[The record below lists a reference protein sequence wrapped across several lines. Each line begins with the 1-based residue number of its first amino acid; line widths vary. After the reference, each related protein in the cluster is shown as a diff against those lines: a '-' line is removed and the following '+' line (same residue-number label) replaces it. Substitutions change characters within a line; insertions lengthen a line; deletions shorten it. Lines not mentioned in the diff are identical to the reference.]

1 MTRNY
6 TNYIILLCLCWSEV
20 TIIWY
25 KVSATY
31 YIRSTMQ
38 NYCPNGPTQ
47 SCATVCKTVHP
58 ILSDRCLSLS
68 VCDIGVLW
76 PNGWMDQD
84 ATWYRARPLP
94 RLHCVRWGPSCPLKG
109 AQPPILAHVYCGQ
122 RVAHVS
128 YCWALLPQ
136 AGWTLRPDCAPVPN
150 APELRSLHAAAPP
163 IQSEYPAECR
173 AVAAVPMPESP

>member
-76 PNGWMDQD
+76 PNGWMVND
-84 ATWYRARPLP
+84 ATWYGGGPRPRP
-94 RLHCVRWGPSCPLKG
+94 HCVRWGASSLTERDTASLHFSAHFYC
-109 AQPPILAHVYCGQ
+109 AQT
-122 RVAHVS
+122 VAHLS
-128 YCWALLPQ
+128 NCWALVYDYY
-136 AGWTLRPDCAPVPN
+136 RPVQVHV
-150 APELRSLHAAAPP
+150 E
-163 IQSEYPAECR
+163 QSFRHVY
-173 AVAAVPMPESP
+173 VSGQKLFN